1 MRLLPAGYRWRV
13 SPVLT
18 VAFLVLLALL
28 SSLGFWQLQRAEEKQ
43 RYFAQREAHR
53 QEAPIDLHLILTDE
67 GAIDWENW
75 RDQRV
80 VVEGYFDG
88 AHQFLLDNQIHR
100 GRAGYHV
107 LTPFKI
113 RDSGHAVLINRGW
126 IAAPAD
132 RTLLPDIAVPGEAFR
147 LVGRWRPFFSV
158 GLLLP
163 GADEPSAG
171 WPARV
176 AVAQSETMSRV
187 LGYAVADGQVLLDA
201 DMPAGYLRAWE
212 DENIL
217 PPATHIAYAVQW
229 FGLALTLCVLVLL
242 LGLKKTPH
250 A

>member
-1 MRLLPAGYRWRV
+1 
-13 SPVLT
+13 VLT
-18 VAFLVLLALL
+18 GVFLVLLALL

-43 RYFAQREAHR
+43 RYFAQRDAHR
-53 QEAPIDLHLILTDE
+53 QEAPIDLRVILTDD

-80 VVEGYFDG
+80 VVEGYFDD
-88 AHQFLLDNQIHR
+88 AHQFLLDNQIHH

-132 RTLLPDIAVPGEAFR
+132 RTLLPDITVSDENLR
-147 LVGRWRPFFSV
+147 LVGRLRPFFGV

-176 AVAQSETMSRV
+176 AVAHVATISRA
-187 LGYAVADGQVLLDA
+187 LGYPIADGQVLLDA
-201 DMPAGYLRAWE
+201 DMPMGYQRAWE
-212 DENIL
+212 DENML

-242 LGLKKTPH
+242 LGLKKIPH